1 MERRNAIVARGLT
14 VKRGRRTVL
23 DGLDLEVESCRV
35 TGLLGPSGCGK
46 STLMRSIVGAQAGV
60 SGELHV
66 LGEPAG
72 AKALRRRVSYATQA
86 ASVYDDL
93 TVAQNLRY
101 FAAAMGAPRDDPERV
116 IELVGLA
123 AQSQQRVER
132 LSGGQRNRVS
142 LAAALLGS
150 PELVVLDEPTVGLD
164 PELRAEL
171 WGLFRRLAESGVT
184 LLVSSHVMDEAL
196 RCDRLLLMREG
207 RIIADTAPEE
217 MLAETGTAD
226 PEAAFLAVIRAQH
239 AERVDQ
245 TGHAA
250 QTDAASGSAG
260 AAPSG
265 DPAGGP
271 ASAPGTPHGRH
282 AGGPG

>member
-1 MERRNAIVARGLT
+1 VEERSAIVARGLT
-14 VKRGRRTVL
+14 VRRGRRTVL
-23 DGLDLEVESCRV
+23 DGLDLEVAAGRV

-60 SGELHV
+60 SGELRV

-72 AKALRRRVSYATQA
+72 SRALRRRVAYATQA

-101 FAAAMGAPRDDPERV
+101 FAAAVGAPRGDAERV

-123 AQSQQRVER
+123 GESRHRVEG

-142 LAAALLGS
+142 LAAALLGA

-164 PELRAEL
+164 PVLRAEL
-171 WGLFRRLAESGVT
+171 WALFQRLAAGGVT

-207 RIIADTAPEE
+207 RIIADTAPAE
-217 MLAETGTAD
+217 MLASTGTAD
-226 PEAAFLAVIRAQH
+226 PEAAFLAVIEAQRA
-239 AERVDQ
+239 E
-245 TGHAA
+245 GGAA
-250 QTDAASGSAG
+250 GAGSAG
-260 AAPSG
+260 AGRAAGSEGEPG
-265 DPAGGP
+265 PDPELR
-271 ASAPGTPHGRH
+271 HGRH
-282 AGGPG
+282 AGGPR